1 MQVHETALNN
11 ALDHLNLA
19 GRKIELHELFQ
30 EMTTR
35 FGDQKVPVPE
45 DLPEGVFVTFTDQ
58 EPVRI
63 DFQDGRLRIQIHL
76 RELSITSNHKTFK
89 NLIVTGYYK
98 PHPDQLDAN
107 LERDGIIEL
116 GGNRLAVGERI
127 MLAGI
132 FEKVLSRNR
141 KLNLVNERISKS
153 PELKDQQVTQ
163 FVIHDGWIGVA
174 LGPKLPSRTA
184 IQTKIPVRQKK

>member
-1 MQVHETALNN
+1 
-11 ALDHLNLA
+11 
-19 GRKIELHELFQ
+19 
-30 EMTTR
+30 
-35 FGDQKVPVPE
+35 
-45 DLPEGVFVTFTDQ
+45 VFVTFADHDA
-58 EPVRI
+58 VRI
-63 DFQDGRLRIQIHL
+63 DCQDGRLRIRIHL
-76 RELSITSNHKTFK
+76 KELSLTKDKKSFK

-116 GGNRLAVGERI
+116 GGNRLAIGERL

-132 FEKVLSRNR
+132 FDRVLSRNR

-163 FVIHDGWIGVA
+163 FVIHDGWIGIA

-184 IQTKIPVRQKK
+184 LQTKIPSRSK